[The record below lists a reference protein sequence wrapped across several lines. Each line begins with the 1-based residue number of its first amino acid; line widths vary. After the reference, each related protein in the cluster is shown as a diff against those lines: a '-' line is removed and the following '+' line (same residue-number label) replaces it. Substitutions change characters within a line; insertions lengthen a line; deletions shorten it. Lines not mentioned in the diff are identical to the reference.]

1 MQKNTSMKLLIDA
14 DIYAYRSCSAA
25 EEETDWGDD
34 IWSLSTDLKVAKTIF
49 QREIEKFRDTLNI
62 SDVLLCF
69 TSGDNFR
76 KTINSTYKSARKKTR
91 KPVGYVALI
100 DWCKNNYKSFSKL
113 GLEADDCLGIL
124 ATKPENIGNCI
135 IVSDD
140 KDLKTIPGKLYR
152 PTQDERLDVTE
163 KDADKWFYTQCLTG
177 DTTDGYPGCPGI
189 GAVKADKLLAGRP
202 AWSVVEQAFIKAGK
216 TKDDALMQARMARI
230 LRHSDWNAEKQQPIL
245 WEPAA

>member
-1 MQKNTSMKLLIDA
+1 MQKNTLKILIDA

-25 EEETDWGDD
+25 EEETDWGND
-34 IWSLSTDLKVAKTIF
+34 IWSLSTDLKIAKDIF
-49 QREIEKFRDTLNI
+49 AHEIDKCIETLGS

-69 TSGDNFR
+69 TSGTNFR
-76 KTINSTYKSARKKTR
+76 KTINHTYKSGRKKTR

-100 DWCKNNYKSFSKL
+100 DWCKEQYDTFSKP

-124 ATKPENIGNCI
+124 ATNPDNVGKCI

-152 PTQDERLDVTE
+152 PTQDERLEVSE

-177 DTTDGYPGCPGI
+177 DSTDGYPGCPGI
-189 GAVKADKLLAGRP
+189 GTVKADKLLAGRP

-230 LRHSDWNAEKQQPIL
+230 LRHTDWDGDKQQPIL
-245 WEPAA
+245 WSPAAA